1 MSMSPSELVLEAF
14 HPAVRTWFERKFPEG
29 PTEPQVEGWPAIAQ
43 NVDTLIAAPT
53 GSGKTLSA
61 FLVCIDRFYKAA
73 AKRSEDFCLDAPEKE
88 GTEVVYV
95 SPLKALGVDIK
106 KNLDEPIAEI
116 AEVAK
121 ELGCVV
127 PEIRVAVRSGDT
139 TPSQRAAMLRRPPQ
153 LLITTPES
161 LYLMITAERSREIL
175 RGVRTVI
182 VDEIHAVARD
192 KRGSHLALSLERL
205 EALCDVRPIRIG
217 LSATQR
223 PIETISRLL
232 VGAGE
237 DRSLEDGSPK
247 CRVVD
252 CGHQRELD
260 LAIELPESDLEAVA
274 SAEQMGEVLD
284 RIAELV
290 KQHTTTLV
298 FVNTRRLAERLAH
311 LLVDRLP
318 PDSVAA
324 HHGSLSKDRRLR
336 VENRLRAGDLKVLV
350 ATASLELGID
360 IGPVDLVCQIGS
372 PRAIGTFLQRVG
384 RSGHSRSGTP
394 KGRIYPLTRDEL
406 VECAGLLH
414 GIRAGHLDAILPP
427 VAPLDILAQQ
437 IVAAC
442 AAEDWSEDS
451 LYELIKKASPFAAVT
466 RDEFDELIT
475 MLSDGVVTARG
486 RRGAYLHRDRVNAQL
501 KGRRGARLAA
511 LTSGGAIPDRAD
523 YRVIMDPD
531 DIFVGTVDEDW
542 AIESMAGDIFLLG
555 STSWR
560 IRRIEAGVVRVTDAQ
575 GAPPTIP
582 FWLGEAPARTK
593 ELSDEVSDLRQ
604 GFSDWLDRNDLDG
617 ARSWLRE
624 WCGINESAADQIARY
639 LSVARTNLGVLP
651 TRDHLVIERFF
662 DETGGMQLVVHSP
675 LGGRINR
682 GLGLALRKKFCVNFD
697 FELQAAAND
706 DAIVLSLGPQHSF
719 PLADVPKF
727 LHPDTTEA
735 ALSQAVLVS
744 PMFTARWRWNLNRS
758 LLILRFQGGRRNPLP
773 IQRMQADDW
782 MAALFPS
789 LAACADNMEAGP
801 VEIPDHP
808 IVRQTLYD
816 CLHEAMDIDGVIEI
830 VRGFRTGK
838 VRVHCVD
845 TTEPS
850 VLAHEILNSRPYTFL
865 DDAPLEERRTR
876 AVSLRR
882 GLPVEARE
890 LATLSPEALAQV
902 REEARPDPRD
912 PDELHDWLLSLG
924 VMRPEPEYG
933 AHFASLVESGRAY
946 SFCFGDETYW
956 CATERRRGA
965 EVIFDGVRFEP
976 DRPLPEAIAAEDPGP
991 SEEIIREVVR
1001 AHLDCTGPI
1010 DTREMVHRT
1019 GLEAVDVEIA
1029 FATLE
1034 TEGFALRGEFDLDR
1048 GEQFCARRLLVRIHL
1063 GTQERLRREIEP
1075 VTAQD
1080 LMRFLLRWQRVT
1092 PETRREGRRG
1102 VLSVVEQLQGFE
1114 LAAGAWED
1122 EIFASRVKGYRSS
1135 WLDSHCMSGEVA
1147 WGRLTPKVS
1156 EEGVAPGRGGSAP
1169 SKATPIS
1176 FLLRADLPW
1185 LLAATRGDVEP
1196 SVPGPGAAL
1205 EVLEVLREKGALFHG
1220 ELGAGSSRLPIEI
1233 EEGLWDLVSRGLVS
1247 ADGFQAVRALLGSR
1261 SKWARNTSRRR
1272 AQRGL
1277 RRGTRGGANPEGR
1290 WSLFPGRNFGAAED
1304 LDPDELAEAIAEQL
1318 LVRYGVVFRD
1328 LVARETLAV
1337 PWREISWA
1345 FRRMEARGSIRG
1357 GRFVSGFVGEQ
1368 YALPGAVDALR
1379 RTRKLPR
1386 NGEVV
1391 RVSACDPLNLV
1402 GIITPGARI
1411 PAVRGGEAVYRD
1423 GIPITHET
1431 DEMREQP
1438 QTTFPPDEQGSLPY

>member
-1 MSMSPSELVLEAF
+1 M
-14 HPAVRTWFERKFPEG
+14 
-29 PTEPQVEGWPAIAQ
+29 
-43 NVDTLIAAPT
+43 
-53 GSGKTLSA
+53 
-61 FLVCIDRFYKAA
+61 
-73 AKRSEDFCLDAPEKE
+73 
-88 GTEVVYV
+88 
-95 SPLKALGVDIK
+95 
-106 KNLDEPIAEI
+106 
-116 AEVAK
+116 
-121 ELGCVV
+121 
-127 PEIRVAVRSGDT
+127 
-139 TPSQRAAMLRRPPQ
+139 
-153 LLITTPES
+153 
-161 LYLMITAERSREIL
+161 
-175 RGVRTVI
+175 
-182 VDEIHAVARD
+182 
-192 KRGSHLALSLERL
+192 
-205 EALCDVRPIRIG
+205 
-217 LSATQR
+217 
-223 PIETISRLL
+223 
-232 VGAGE
+232 
-237 DRSLEDGSPK
+237 
-247 CRVVD
+247 
-252 CGHQRELD
+252 
-260 LAIELPESDLEAVA
+260 
-274 SAEQMGEVLD
+274 
-284 RIAELV
+284 
-290 KQHTTTLV
+290 
-298 FVNTRRLAERLAH
+298 
-311 LLVDRLP
+311 
-318 PDSVAA
+318 
-324 HHGSLSKDRRLR
+324 
-336 VENRLRAGDLKVLV
+336 
-350 ATASLELGID
+350 
-360 IGPVDLVCQIGS
+360 
-372 PRAIGTFLQRVG
+372 
-384 RSGHSRSGTP
+384 
-394 KGRIYPLTRDEL
+394 
-406 VECAGLLH
+406 
-414 GIRAGHLDAILPP
+414 
-427 VAPLDILAQQ
+427 
-437 IVAAC
+437 
-442 AAEDWSEDS
+442 
-451 LYELIKKASPFAAVT
+451 
-466 RDEFDELIT
+466 
-475 MLSDGVVTARG
+475 
-486 RRGAYLHRDRVNAQL
+486 
-501 KGRRGARLAA
+501 
-511 LTSGGAIPDRAD
+511 
-523 YRVIMDPD
+523 
-531 DIFVGTVDEDW
+531 GTVDEDW

-1423 GIPITHET
+1423 GIPITHGT

-1438 QTTFPPDEQGSLPY
+1438 QTTSPPDEQGSLPY